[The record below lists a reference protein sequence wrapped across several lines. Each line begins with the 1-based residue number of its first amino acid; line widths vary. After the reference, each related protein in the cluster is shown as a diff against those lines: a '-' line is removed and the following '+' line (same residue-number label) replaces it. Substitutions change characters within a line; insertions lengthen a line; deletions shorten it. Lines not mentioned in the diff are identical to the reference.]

1 MILITFLDFHAF
13 DTFEEQ
19 AIYFVE
25 FNFVSCFHTN
35 TLMLCLLSSHDKAPT
50 LCSWLCILSGGT
62 QFQVGPLAGDVNS
75 DHSGKV
81 RSASFSA
88 ANCYF
93 SLCNEYIFYRKV
105 LPAFIVQI
113 LCFSSVYSFT
123 YLYPCGPKDPNLWI
137 RFQSYQMDYNSL
149 PSLLWCL
156 NYSRHAKWQLPK
168 AGFCVSLTLFGEHF
182 LAF

>member
-1 MILITFLDFHAF
+1 MPLTLS
-13 DTFEEQ
+13 

-35 TLMLCLLSSHDKAPT
+35 TFMLCLLSSHDKAPM
-50 LCSWLCILSGGT
+50 LCSWLCIFSGGT
-62 QFQVGPLAGDVNS
+62 QFQVGPLAGNVNS

-93 SLCNEYIFYRKV
+93 SLCNEYVFYRKV

-113 LCFSSVYSFT
+113 RCFSSVSLFIH
-123 YLYPCGPKDPNLWI
+123 LFISLWTQ
-137 RFQSYQMDYNSL
+137 RSQSLDKIPILSNGL
-149 PSLLWCL
+149 
-156 NYSRHAKWQLPK
+156 
-168 AGFCVSLTLFGEHF
+168 
-182 LAF
+182 